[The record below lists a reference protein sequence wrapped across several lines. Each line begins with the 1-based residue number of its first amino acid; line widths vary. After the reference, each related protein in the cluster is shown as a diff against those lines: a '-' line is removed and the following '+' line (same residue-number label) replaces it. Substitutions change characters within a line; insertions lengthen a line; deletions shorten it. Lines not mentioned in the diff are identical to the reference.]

1 MKVPAATPSPAGATS
16 PGDVAA
22 EIASLSGG
30 LGILALPLFPFA
42 LPGLLLVVPLVLLAV
57 PPLLLAG
64 ILMLPFWLI
73 RLVRRGWTRRR
84 ARAEVRAADRTSAA
98 RPPRL
103 RAVAGP
109 PRPRTR
115 P

>member
-1 MKVPAATPSPAGATS
+1 MNAPAANVSPASPSPA
-16 PGDVAA
+16 DVAA
-22 EIASLSGG
+22 EVASLSGV
-30 LGILALPLFPFA
+30 LGIVAVALFPFA

-64 ILMLPFWLI
+64 IFLLPFWLV
-73 RLVRRGWTRRR
+73 RLFRRGRARRQ
-84 ARAEVRAADRTSAA
+84 ARAEVRAAARTSAA

-103 RAVAGP
+103 RAIAGP